1 MIKKIK
7 AFKNKRLAKKQ
18 EDLAGDD
25 KVEDASIP
33 PPPPPI
39 AKQKVEGNNS
49 ELDAMGNG
57 GTTDEVKSLR
67 SKVSELEVM
76 NRTLVQDMEDQ
87 KLAFE
92 ARHNSM
98 MAVLHQQTE
107 EHNSKSGGLE
117 TRDQQD
123 TPRQSPAMNVQN
135 PEEVGIKA
143 KYESLLMAHEK
154 TREELNDLKSLLYE
168 SRARLDKVNGR
179 YEELLES
186 STRMEKDLS
195 DERDK
200 LKKETKALKIVKQER
215 DVLSNQLN
223 KVEADLNETK
233 ANCHEKNEEANKVI
247 LELREN
253 VATIENELMDKRER
267 LVRAEESA
275 TNIAD
280 QLNKMTTEM
289 DILRKSEAVAKEMHE
304 KSQSQTNAAK
314 KKAASIRKDISKIF
328 RVCEAATLDD
338 IVTIVRERR
347 EFQVQLTMAKAEKR
361 AAEDELASYKD
372 ALKRQL
378 IENVK
383 PEKRSV
389 IDRIRKRS
397 PSSAK
402 NQKDGSGSL
411 PSYTVTDL
419 QNLANNLMEK
429 LDERDERMKLKE
441 FEKRQLFDRIIELE
455 TRLRISQQGRDSRSG
470 SVVDEEVEEAAT

>member
-1 MIKKIK
+1 
-7 AFKNKRLAKKQ
+7 
-18 EDLAGDD
+18 
-25 KVEDASIP
+25 
-33 PPPPPI
+33 
-39 AKQKVEGNNS
+39 
-49 ELDAMGNG
+49 MGNG
-57 GTTDEVKSLR
+57 GTTNEVKSLR

-98 MAVLHQQTE
+98 MAVLQQQTQ
-107 EHNSKSGGLE
+107 EHNSKNGGLE
-117 TRDQQD
+117 MRDQQD
-123 TPRQSPAMNVQN
+123 TPSQPPAMNVQN

-154 TREELNDLKSLLYE
+154 TREELNDLKSLLHE

-195 DERDK
+195 DERDT

-223 KVEADLNETK
+223 KLEADFNETK

-289 DILRKSEAVAKEMHE
+289 DALRKSEAIAKEMHE

-397 PSSAK
+397 PSSTK

-455 TRLRISQQGRDSRSG
+455 TRLRISQQGRDSRSS